1 MADAENIMSRSFKC
15 PICKKPAGKAVNA
28 FFPFCSE
35 RCKTID
41 LGAWL
46 GEKYVVKGEELA
58 SPEELAENGGEE
70 K

>member
-1 MADAENIMSRSFKC
+1 MSSSFKC
-15 PICKKPAGKAVNA
+15 PICKKPTEKEANA
-28 FFPFCSE
+28 FSPFCSE

-58 SPEELAENGGEE
+58 SPEELADGEKE
-70 K
+70 TR